1 MGTLFCQLVSPD
13 LGFFECTLGRLG
25 ALQSFFFLPHS
36 WENFQLPF
44 NDLPLIKRTEA
55 AGSACAPDPILSAV
69 KFGEIAQIC
78 QIFPHRKGEG
88 GLEGGAQGSRGGS
101 SRSRLC

>member
-1 MGTLFCQLVSPD
+1 MRTGAPGCSPK
-13 LGFFECTLGRLG
+13 L
-25 ALQSFFFLPHS
+25 FFLPHS